1 MRLKLPQLCWYEKTD
16 LELTFPDS
24 WNVVFRRMK
33 GHDNPKIAQD
43 EIRTALSN
51 PIGTAPISELAKG
64 KKKIVIIFDDM
75 TRPTR
80 VSEIVP
86 FVLEELQVAGIQ
98 DSQIRF
104 ICALGAHGV
113 LTLEAFQKKL
123 GRDIPAR
130 FPVYNHNV
138 YDNCVSVGTT
148 SQGTPVAINKEVM
161 ACDLKIAIGSIV
173 PHVFTGFGGGSKII
187 LPGVASIDTIVANHR
202 QAARG
207 GQMLSIMGS
216 EPKDNP
222 MMADMEEAAK
232 LAGLDIKID
241 ALMNTWGE
249 CTHLFVGDP
258 IAEYYAGVK
267 VAKEVYATEMV
278 KDADIVIANSY
289 AKANEGS
296 VAMSNGV
303 RSLKEEGGDMVI
315 IANAPDGQVTHY
327 VYGSFGKESLGKLAV
342 PRKSNPRRVNNMIIY
357 TKNIDIASGSWYAP
371 PENITWAKTWDDV
384 LKKLDSQQKE
394 PKVAVYPD
402 LTIQYFTE
410 N

>member
-1 MRLKLPQLCWYEKTD
+1 MRLKLPQLCWYENTD

-43 EIRTALSN
+43 EIKTALSN

-64 KKKIVIIFDDM
+64 KKKVVIIFDDM

-86 FVLEELQVAGIQ
+86 FVLEELQVA
-98 DSQIRF
+98 
-104 ICALGAHGV
+104 
-113 LTLEAFQKKL
+113 
-123 GRDIPAR
+123 
-130 FPVYNHNV
+130 
-138 YDNCVSVGTT
+138 GTT

-249 CTHLFVGDP
+249 STHLFVGDP

-267 VAKEVYATEMV
+267 VAKEVYATEIV

-327 VYGSFGKESLGKLAV
+327 VYGPFGNESLGRLAV

-384 LKKLDSQQKE
+384 LKKLDSQNKE

>member
-1 MRLKLPQLCWYEKTD
+1 MRLKVPQLCWYEKTD

-24 WNVVFRRMK
+24 WNVEFRQMK
-33 GHDNPKIAQD
+33 GHDNLKISPD
-43 EIRTALSN
+43 EIRTSLSN
-51 PIGTAPISELAKG
+51 PIGTAPICELARG
-64 KKKIVIIFDDM
+64 KKKVVIIFDDM

-80 VSEIVP
+80 TSEIVP

-98 DSQIRF
+98 DGQIRF

-123 GRDIPAR
+123 GLDIPAR

-138 YDNCVSVGTT
+138 YDNCVSIGTT
-148 SQGTPVAINKEVM
+148 SQGTPIAINKEVM

-187 LPGVASIDTIVANHR
+187 LPGVSSIETIVANHR

-207 GQMLSIMGS
+207 DQLLSIMGT
-216 EPKDNP
+216 EPKGNP

-232 LAGLDIKID
+232 LACLDIKID
-241 ALMNTWGE
+241 ALINTWGE
-249 CTHLFVGDP
+249 STHLFVGDP

-267 VAKEVYATEMV
+267 VAKEVYATEKV

-296 VAMSNGV
+296 LAMSNGV
-303 RSLKEEGGDMVI
+303 KSLKEEGGDMVI

-327 VYGSFGKESLGKLAV
+327 VYGPFGNESLGRLAV
-342 PRKSNPRRVNNMIIY
+342 KRKSKPRRVNNIIIF
-357 TKNIDIASGSWYAP
+357 TQNIDIASGSWYGP
-371 PENITWAKTWDDV
+371 PEKITWAKTWDDV
-384 LKKLDSQQKE
+384 LKNLDQNKE

-402 LTIQYFTE
+402 LTIQYFTKL
-410 N
+410 